1 MLTSA
6 CVSTGVA
13 ECMVCMHA
21 CLYVWVYVCM
31 YVGAAAASVACG
43 LLACL
48 PACLLACLLARLLA
62 CRQDKLDDYIAAG
75 DLKWDEKDV
84 PSSPE

>member
-1 MLTSA
+1 MYA
-6 CVSTGVA
+6 C
-13 ECMVCMHA
+13 M
-21 CLYVWVYVCM
+21 
-31 YVGAAAASVACG
+31 
-43 LLACL
+43 

-84 PSSPE
+84 PSSPEKSLVVLSSP